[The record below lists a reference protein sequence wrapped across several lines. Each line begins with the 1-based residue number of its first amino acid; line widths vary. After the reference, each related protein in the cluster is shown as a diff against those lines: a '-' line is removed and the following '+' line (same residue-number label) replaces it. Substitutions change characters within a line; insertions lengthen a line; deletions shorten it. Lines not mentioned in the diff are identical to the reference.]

1 MQANSSIFSNIIN
14 GQGRYHLPYTYDGK
28 QVYLTQKEA
37 IIVTKLVQGLR
48 TKEIAW
54 ELQSSLHT
62 VNTHLA
68 NIKEKLNCDN
78 IFQLGLKIGAYKE
91 SCENNIGT
99 TRQ

>member
-1 MQANSSIFSNIIN
+1 
-14 GQGRYHLPYTYDGK
+14 
-28 QVYLTQKEA
+28 KET
-37 IIVTKLVQGLR
+37 IIVTKLVNGSR

-54 ELQSSLHT
+54 ELKASLHT

-78 IFQLGLKIGAYKE
+78 IFQLGLKLGAYKE
-91 SCENNIGT
+91 SCEHNIK